1 MEAGFKMEERSVF
14 PNTLLGAN
22 NSPIAMLC
30 VEGNHFNR
38 VHPHLGRKVAT
49 EELVKAEEG

>member
-1 MEAGFKMEERSVF
+1 MEAGFKMEERGVF